1 MNTATAALLAS
12 AVEAWQ
18 QAQGPKAQ
26 AVTRASLDGMA
37 AVVHAQGVGMTPHA
51 VVMVA
56 LEAYRQHASHGG
68 LHRQGQQGLQVGAH
82 SASALAMMVRTMLAF
97 HSA

>member
-56 LEAYRQHASHGG
+56 LEAYRQHGVVPRAT
-68 LHRQGQQGLQVGAH
+68 AFP
-82 SASALAMMVRTMLAF
+82 AAYAEWKANMVRTIIAKAEAL
-97 HSA
+97 